1 MGATRNVSDVS
12 LQPILVLLSQS
23 AGGNPSQYMVE
34 KSFER
39 HQLDWRYLTV
49 EVAAEA
55 IGDAV
60 RGIRAMGFLGGNCAR
75 PHNRL
80 AGPFLDRLEP
90 VAERSGSVNVIFR
103 DESGLVGENTE
114 GKGMLKA
121 IEACR
126 GAPPQRV
133 LLFGAGDLAR
143 AAACELACA
152 GVELIVV
159 VNRDAT
165 RAQALCDMLGERP
178 GLSARVSPWEE
189 TIQLPEGFDV
199 LINATPVGS
208 QPDNGRLP
216 FDWDSLAPGATAVDA
231 NLQDT
236 HPPLLVE
243 ASDRGLSLVNG
254 LDIFLEQAVLNFCLW
269 TGMEPERTVMRESVE
284 EFLEL

>member
-1 MGATRNVSDVS
+1 MSDVS

-80 AGPFLDRLEP
+80 AGRFLDRLGP
-90 VAERSGSVNVIFR
+90 VAERSGSVNVILR
-103 DESGLVGENTE
+103 DEGRLVGENTE
-114 GKGMLKA
+114 GKGMLKS

-143 AAACELACA
+143 AAACELADA

-165 RAQALCDMLGERP
+165 RAQALCEMLGERP

-189 TIQLPEGFDV
+189 SIQLPEGFDV

-216 FDWDSLAPGATAVDA
+216 FDWESLATGATAVDA

-236 HPPLLVE
+236 RPRLLVE
-243 ASDRGLSLVNG
+243 ASERGLSLVNG
-254 LDIFLEQAVLNFCLW
+254 LDIFLEQAVLNFRLW
-269 TGMEPERTVMRESVE
+269 TGLEPERTVMRESVE

>member
-1 MGATRNVSDVS
+1 MSNVS
-12 LQPILVLLSQS
+12 LQPILVLISQS

-49 EVAAEA
+49 EVAEEA

-80 AGPFLDRLEP
+80 VGPFLDRLEP

-103 DESGLVGENTE
+103 DEAGLVGENTE
-114 GKGMLKA
+114 GKGLLKA
-121 IEACR
+121 IEARRDAPCR
-126 GAPPQRV
+126 QV
-133 LLFGAGDLAR
+133 LLFGAGDFAR
-143 AAACELACA
+143 AAAYELAAA
-152 GVELIVV
+152 GAESIVV
-159 VNRDAT
+159 VNRDAG
-165 RAQALCDMLGERP
+165 RAAALVEMLGERP
-178 GLSARVSPWEE
+178 EVSARVSPWEE
-189 TIQLPEGFDV
+189 SIQLPEGFDL

-208 QPDNGRLP
+208 QADDGRLP
-216 FDWDSLAPGATAVDA
+216 FDWESLAPGATAVDA
-231 NLQDT
+231 SLQDT

-243 ASDRGLSLVNG
+243 AAQRGFSIVNG
-254 LDIFLEQAVLNFCLW
+254 LDVFLEQAALNFRLW
-269 TGMEPERTVMRESVE
+269 TGIEPERTVMRESVE

>member
-1 MGATRNVSDVS
+1 
-12 LQPILVLLSQS
+12 
-23 AGGNPSQYMVE
+23 MVE

-133 LLFGAGDLAR
+133 LLFGAGDLGPEQR
-143 AAACELACA
+143 PVSLACA
-152 GVELIVV
+152 GVELIVSSIAMP
-159 VNRDAT
+159 RAAQPSAT
-165 RAQALCDMLGERP
+165 CSAKGPDFPP
-178 GLSARVSPWEE
+178 GSPPWEE
-189 TIQLPEGFDV
+189 TIQLPEGST
-199 LINATPVGS
+199 L
-208 QPDNGRLP
+208 
-216 FDWDSLAPGATAVDA
+216 
-231 NLQDT
+231 
-236 HPPLLVE
+236 
-243 ASDRGLSLVNG
+243 
-254 LDIFLEQAVLNFCLW
+254 
-269 TGMEPERTVMRESVE
+269 
-284 EFLEL
+284 